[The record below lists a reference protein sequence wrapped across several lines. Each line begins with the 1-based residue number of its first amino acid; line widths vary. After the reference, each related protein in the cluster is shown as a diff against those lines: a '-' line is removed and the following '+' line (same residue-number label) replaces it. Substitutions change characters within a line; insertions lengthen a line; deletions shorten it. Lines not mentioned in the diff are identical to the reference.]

1 MVEPKYTKN
10 ISSTIIKNKILEI
23 GTSPENRVSR
33 LKRLW
38 ESKKIVRILESHN
51 ALTGLIIENLKVQ
64 KLNLANEKLHNK
76 RLVYPLLHN
85 VPLKYDLELNLR
97 HDLKRQKQKQSKQQL
112 QKSDVETYGLKQND
126 NWHHPTTQL
135 LSSST

>member
-33 LKRLW
+33 LKRLL
-38 ESKKIVRILESHN
+38 ESKKLWEYWESHN

-64 KLNLANEKLHNK
+64 KLNKTSEF
-76 RLVYPLLHN
+76 
-85 VPLKYDLELNLR
+85 D
-97 HDLKRQKQKQSKQQL
+97 
-112 QKSDVETYGLKQND
+112 GM
-126 NWHHPTTQL
+126 W
-135 LSSST
+135 SSSLTDSATKGKPDNSSVDFSSRITSLNNIMDVTTNL